1 MSLRRENITRVDNHW
16 AVLALGGAARDRGLE
31 VANARL
37 VAKAVGRQMRLS
49 YEEHQDDEDLLRR
62 LALAYEMAAIEGLPA
77 FLNLLPA
84 EDNLRQQCVAGAWR
98 TFELRRL
105 LGVPEPIEERIFHVL
120 HLAALAYCGDR
131 WSDIRRWFAENPESV
146 SPPSTADQPWHYRL
160 LYRLF
165 DCWVR
170 LYRKKGWDDLDRI
183 RETIAGLREDQRQ
196 YEEGSL
202 DSGSNAQDRTM
213 ALRLI
218 AFYNWAKATELLA
231 QYMLQGE
238 PRGINALLDKHF
250 EAATDAATA
259 SGDAQFE
266 VLMRWLH
273 ATSRQMVAGSLWWVA
288 HAINSR
294 VTRFVGSTTKRQA
307 MFELLPPQR
316 AALQEQGL
324 LDQAATAVVIDLPT
338 SGGKTLLAQF
348 RILQALNQ
356 FAEDGGWVAYVV
368 PTRALSAQITRRLRR
383 DFTPIGIRVE
393 QLTGA
398 VEIDA
403 IENEMLSAA
412 RQGEDRSFDVLVATP
427 EKLQLVIR
435 NKKVPRPLALLVLD
449 EAHNIESEQRG
460 MRIELL
466 LATVKQESTR
476 ANFLLLMPFVERADA
491 LARWLANDA
500 ASGRSISMGTSVWKP
515 NERIVGMFRAEADSN
530 QQAGWR
536 LQYQTM
542 VTTPGTIHLAGQ
554 HRVGGVK
561 PLDVPK
567 SKLIKANGEQ
577 QGFALQ
583 AAAMATVFSARET
596 STSIAIGGD
605 PRTAW
610 MMARHV
616 QRRLPAS
623 DAPSARIRLVQKYL
637 AAEISPDFELIG
649 MLDHGVAVHH
659 AALSDEI
666 RTLVEWLAEEGDLR
680 VLCATTTIAQG
691 INFPVSSV
699 FLATTQYKLR
709 KFPFRV
715 DIPTREFWNLAGRA
729 GRMNQ
734 DSVGVVGI
742 AEANH
747 PDDIVAYVRKATG
760 ELVSR
765 LVTVVAELD
774 AAQSSD
780 DLLAV
785 IQTEQWEDFR
795 CYVNHLVHEI
805 GNLEQVLSSAELS
818 LRNTYG
824 YRVLQENREGQA
836 RAQKLLEATRQYA
849 RKISAN
855 RGQVAMADMTG
866 FSFEGVGSALN
877 GIRSLERNLAVE
889 DFSAERLFGNA
900 GGMADFYGI
909 MLRIPQLARNLNE
922 LTSPGTDNRH
932 LAQITKAWVEGRSI
946 QEIATTYF
954 QPEGGDV
961 THAITEACRAIY
973 RNLVNNGTWG
983 LSALSRLSGIE
994 FENLSPVQKRQI
1006 DLLPAMVYHG
1016 VKTEEGVLMRM
1027 NGVPRSI
1034 AERMGEHYR
1043 LTGTAHE
1050 GGAGIQAVRQFLS
1063 TADIEI
1069 WNRARL
1075 ENAPLSGQEYRD
1087 IWKVI
1092 AGDER

>member
-1 MSLRRENITRVDNHW
+1 MSLQRETLVRVDNHW
-16 AVLALGGAARDRGLE
+16 AVLAIGSAERDRGLE
-31 VANARL
+31 VANSRL

-49 YEEHQDDEDLLRR
+49 FDERPSDADLLER

-77 FLNLLPA
+77 FLNLSQA
-84 EDNLRQQCVAGAWR
+84 DDELRKQCIAGASR
-98 TFELRRL
+98 AFELRRL
-105 LGVPEPIEERIFHVL
+105 FAVPELITERIFHVL

-131 WSDIRRWFAENPESV
+131 WSDVRRWFSENPESTAE
-146 SPPSTADQPWHYRL
+146 PSAADQPWHYRL

-170 LYRKKGWDDLDRI
+170 LLRKKGWDDLDRI

-196 YEEGSL
+196 FEKTSL
-202 DSGSNAQDRTM
+202 ESGSNEQDRVM

-231 QYMLQGE
+231 KYMLQGE
-238 PRGINALLDKHF
+238 PRGINAQLDKHF
-250 EAATDAATA
+250 EAATNAAATA
-259 SGDAQFE
+259 GDAQLE

-273 ATSRQMVAGSLWWVA
+273 ATARQMVSGSLWWVA

-294 VTRFVGSTTKRQA
+294 VTRFVGSTTKKQS

-398 VEIDA
+398 MEIDA
-403 IENEMLSAA
+403 IENDMLAA
-412 RQGEDRSFDVLVATP
+412 SDRGDNRSFDVLVATP

-449 EAHNIESEQRG
+449 EAHNMESEQRG

-476 ANFLLLMPFVERADA
+476 ANFLLLMPFVERAEA

-500 ASGRSISMGTSVWKP
+500 TGGRSISMGTSVWKP
-515 NERIVGMFRAEADSN
+515 NERIVGMFRAEADDS
-530 QQAGWR
+530 QRGGWKLR
-536 LQYQTM
+536 YQTL
-542 VTTPGTIHLAGQ
+542 VTTPRTIHLAGQ
-554 HRVGGVK
+554 HSVGGVK
-561 PLDVPK
+561 PLDVAK
-567 SKLIKANGEQ
+567 SSLIMANGEQ

-583 AAAMATVFSARET
+583 AAAMATVFSARG
-596 STSIAIGGD
+596 TSIAVGGTI
-605 PRTAW
+605 PAAW
-610 MMARHV
+610 SMAREAAKK
-616 QRRLPAS
+616 LPEIAGLS
-623 DAPSARIRLVQKYL
+623 DRVKLVQKVL
-637 AAEISPDFELIG
+637 AAEISPEFELIG
-649 MLDHGVAVHH
+649 MLSRGVAVHH
-659 AALSDEI
+659 AALSDEV
-666 RTLVEWLAEEGDLR
+666 RTLVEWLAEEGDVR

-699 FLATTQYKLR
+699 FLATNLYPYGVR
-709 KFPFRV
+709 MHP
-715 DIPTREFWNLAGRA
+715 REFWNLSGRA

-742 AEANH
+742 AEANR
-747 PDDIVAYVRKATG
+747 PADIVEYVRTATG

-765 LVTVVAELD
+765 LVTVVSELD
-774 AAQSSD
+774 AAQSPD
-780 DLLAV
+780 QLVAV
-785 IQTEQWEDFR
+785 IQREQWEDFR
-795 CYVNHLVHEI
+795 CYVNHLVREI
-805 GNLEQVLSSAELS
+805 GNLERVLSTAELS

-824 YRVLQENREGQA
+824 YRVLQESREGQA
-836 RAQKLLEATRQYA
+836 RAQKLLEATKQYA
-849 RKISAN
+849 RKIAAN
-855 RGQVAMADMTG
+855 PGQVAMADMTG
-866 FSFEGVGSALN
+866 FSFEGVGSALH
-877 GIRSLERNLAVE
+877 GIRSLERDLVVD
-889 DFSAERLFGNA
+889 DFSADRLFGNA

-922 LTSPGTDNRH
+922 LTTAGTDNQQ
-932 LAQITKAWVEGRSI
+932 LADITRSWVEGRSI
-946 QEIATTYF
+946 QEIAATYF
-954 QPEGGDV
+954 QSEDGDR
-961 THAITEACRAIY
+961 TRAITDACRAIY
-973 RNLVNNGTWG
+973 RNLINNGTWG
-983 LSALSRLSGIE
+983 ISALSRLSGVD
-994 FENLSPVQKRQI
+994 FETLSPEHKHRI
-1006 DLLPAMVYHG
+1006 DLLPAMIYHG

-1027 NGVPRSI
+1027 SGVPRSI
-1034 AERMGEHYR
+1034 AESLGQMYR
-1043 LTGTAHE
+1043 QSPPGQE
-1050 GGAGIQAVRQFLS
+1050 GRSGVQQVRQFLAE
-1063 TADIEI
+1063 ADVAI
-1069 WNRARL
+1069 WNQAKPAG
-1075 ENAPLSGQEYRD
+1075 APLSGQEYRD
-1087 IWKVI
+1087 VWKVI

>member
-1 MSLRRENITRVDNHW
+1 MSLHRETITLVDNHW
-16 AVLALGGAARDRGLE
+16 AVLAIGTAERDRGLE

-49 YEEHQDDEDLLRR
+49 YEERPSDADLLRR

-77 FLNLLPA
+77 FVNLSPA
-84 EDNLRQQCVAGAWR
+84 EDGLRKQCVAGAWR
-98 TFELRRL
+98 TFELQRL
-105 LGVPEPIEERIFHVL
+105 FAVPEPVEERIFHVL

-131 WSDIRRWFAENPESV
+131 WSDIRRWMAENPEAIAE
-146 SPPSTADQPWHYRL
+146 PSAANQPWHYRL

-165 DCWVR
+165 DCWAR
-170 LYRKKGWDDLDRI
+170 LFRKKGWDDLDLI
-183 RETIAGLREDQRQ
+183 RETIAGLRDDQR
-196 YEEGSL
+196 EFEKTSL
-202 DSGSNAQDRTM
+202 ESGSNAQDRAM

-231 QYMLQGE
+231 KYVLQGE
-238 PRGINALLDKHF
+238 PRGINAQLDKHF
-250 EAATDAATA
+250 EAATDAAA
-259 SGDAQFE
+259 AGGDAQLE

-294 VTRFVGSTTKRQA
+294 VTRFVGSTTKKQA

-403 IENEMLSAA
+403 IEDEMLSAP
-412 RQGEDRSFDVLVATP
+412 GEGEARSFDVLVATP

-466 LATVKQESTR
+466 LATIKQESTR

-500 ASGRSISMGTSVWKP
+500 TGGRSISMGTSVWKP
-515 NERIVGMFRAEADSN
+515 NERIVGMFRAEADPS
-530 QQAGWR
+530 QRAGWR
-536 LQYQTM
+536 MQYQTLL
-542 VTTPGTIHLAGQ
+542 TTPGTIHLAGQ
-554 HRVGGVK
+554 HPVGGIK
-561 PLDVPK
+561 PLDVAK
-567 SKLIKANGEQ
+567 SALIKANGEQ

-596 STSIAIGGD
+596 STSIAVGGD

-610 MMARHV
+610 MMAREA
-616 QRRLPAS
+616 QKNLPTREV
-623 DAPSARIRLVQKYL
+623 PSARIKLVQKFL
-637 AAEISPDFELIG
+637 AAEISPKFELIG

-659 AALSDEI
+659 AAQSDEI
-666 RTLVEWLAEEGDLR
+666 RAMVEWLAEEGELR

-709 KFPFRV
+709 RFPFRISMPPR
-715 DIPTREFWNLAGRA
+715 DFWNLAGRA

-742 AEANH
+742 AEANR
-747 PDDIVAYVRKATG
+747 PADIVEYVKKATG

-774 AAQSSD
+774 AAQTPD
-780 DLLAV
+780 DLVAV
-785 IQTEQWEDFR
+785 IQHEQWEDFR

-836 RAQKLLEATRQYA
+836 RAQKLLEATKQYA

-855 RGQVAMADMTG
+855 PGQVALADMTG
-866 FSFEGVGSALN
+866 FSFEGVGSAMH
-877 GIRSLERNLAVE
+877 GIRSLERDLAIE
-889 DFSAERLFGNA
+889 DFSAERLFGDA

-922 LTSPGTDNRH
+922 LTTPGTDNRH
-932 LAQITKAWVEGRSI
+932 LAQITKSWVEGRSI

-954 QPEGGDV
+954 QSENGDV

-973 RNLVNNGTWG
+973 RNLINNGTWG
-983 LSALSRLSGIE
+983 LSALSRLSGID
-994 FENLSPVQKRQI
+994 FETLSPAQKRQI
-1006 DLLPAMVYHG
+1006 DLLPAMIYHG

-1034 AERMGEHYR
+1034 AERMGERYQQSR
-1043 LTGTAHE
+1043 SVAE
-1050 GGAGIQAVRQFLS
+1050 GVAGIQRVRQFLAD
-1063 TADIEI
+1063 ADIET
-1069 WNRARL
+1069 WNHARP
-1075 ENAPLSGQEYRD
+1075 ENAPMSGQEYKDVWR
-1087 IWKVI
+1087 VI
-1092 AGDER
+1092 AGDEQ